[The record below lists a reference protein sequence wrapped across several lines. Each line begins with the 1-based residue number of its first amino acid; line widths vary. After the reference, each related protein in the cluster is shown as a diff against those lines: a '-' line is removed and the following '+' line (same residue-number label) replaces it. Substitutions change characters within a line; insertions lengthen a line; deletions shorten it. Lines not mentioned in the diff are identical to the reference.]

1 MHILEVLNL
10 SNSGAKLRQKPIYI
24 QILRFI
30 FAFCKMLKYSTLIK
44 QKFIYSLYGFIS
56 TCVCQKFF
64 VSLHR
69 FLKITSKMSIAKF
82 GWFSILGMALC
93 LMVSCSVRRD
103 RERID
108 TAEELLYSSRDTAEL
123 LIRQVERLERL
134 DDEHLAKYWF
144 VICDLHANSMQSL
157 SEDSMIC
164 WASEYYRT
172 QWEEEHGDARHMIL
186 SGLDE
191 AMYYWWNGDKARTQ
205 EVLQRQ
211 KKYADEVAEQSG
223 EHLWQVIV
231 LRVSAEIA
239 MRDYDYEHV
248 REYTETLISLDDGKA
263 IHLDEVERVYNALAI
278 AYFSLGE
285 YDKMEAGFEKAIA
298 QAADSAFIVNVV
310 RRNYADLLGEMGQTD
325 RAIRMQEEL
334 TAQYR
339 EAGNWL
345 QVESLCSLS
354 RLWLNKGDKQRA
366 ERYMREAEELFAG
379 YKESEEFDPATE
391 ASVMAHKQV
400 LEYAKNGTYHI
411 IDLVQFLNRW
421 SETDYVRYRVAEA
434 KERSIRDLR
443 ERNLYLTISRQRQMI
458 VIIVL
463 FFVALGICLL
473 FIYLYRRRQ
482 RLLMEKEEEIET
494 LRTMLAAADKKDD
507 KESVRKLM
515 LQQLGVI
522 KTIAG
527 TPTEANQQLLARLM
541 ALNEETANALIDW
554 PSIYQTID
562 LVYDGF
568 YTRLMQKYGA
578 SDQSNDSAHPVL
590 NEKEL
595 QLCCLLKADFSTKEI
610 NMLTRQ
616 SLQTIYQRKTQ
627 VRQKLS
633 LAEAEDITTAIV

>member
-1 MHILEVLNL
+1 MKSKFLIGLI
-10 SNSGAKLRQKPIYI
+10 GA
-24 QILRFI
+24 
-30 FAFCKMLKYSTLIK
+30 
-44 QKFIYSLYGFIS
+44 
-56 TCVCQKFF
+56 
-64 VSLHR
+64 
-69 FLKITSKMSIAKF
+69 
-82 GWFSILGMALC
+82 MALC

-191 AMYYWWNGDKARTQ
+191 AMYFWWNGDKARTQ

-248 REYTETLISLDDGKA
+248 REYTETLIGLDNGKA

-278 AYFSLGE
+278 VYFSLGE
-285 YDKMEAGFEKAIA
+285 YDKMEKCFEKAIA

-310 RRNYADLLGEMGQTD
+310 RRNYADLLGEIGQTD
-325 RAIRMQEEL
+325 RAIKMLEDLTEE
-334 TAQYR
+334 YR
-339 EAGNWL
+339 QADSWL
-345 QVESLCSLS
+345 QVESLYSLS

-366 ERYMREAEELFAG
+366 ERYMREVEELFAK
-379 YKESEEFDPATE
+379 YKESAEFDPAAE
-391 ASVMAHKQV
+391 AAFLAHRQV
-400 LEYAKNGTYHI
+400 LEYAQKGSYHCFP
-411 IDLVQFLNRW
+411 LVQYNNHW
-421 SETDYVRYRVAEA
+421 SEADYVRYRVAEA

-458 VIIVL
+458 VIIML
-463 FFVALGICLL
+463 FFVTLGGILL
-473 FIYLYRRRQ
+473 FVYLYRRRQ
-482 RLLMEKEEEIET
+482 RLLLEKEEEIET
-494 LRTMLAAADKKDD
+494 LRGIINDVRRDD
-507 KESVRKLM
+507 VRCTKEVDVRKLM

-568 YTRLMQKYGA
+568 YTRLVQKYG
-578 SDQSNDSAHPVL
+578 NVL

-627 VRQKLS
+627 VRQKLN
-633 LAEAEDITTAIV
+633 LPEAEDITTAII

>member
-1 MHILEVLNL
+1 MN
-10 SNSGAKLRQKPIYI
+10 
-24 QILRFI
+24 
-30 FAFCKMLKYSTLIK
+30 
-44 QKFIYSLYGFIS
+44 
-56 TCVCQKFF
+56 
-64 VSLHR
+64 
-69 FLKITSKMSIAKF
+69 IAKF

-191 AMYYWWNGDKARTQ
+191 AMYFWWNGDKARTQ

-211 KKYADEVAEQSG
+211 KKYADEVAELSG

-278 AYFSLGE
+278 VYFSLGE
-285 YDKMEAGFEKAIA
+285 YDKMEKCFEKAIA

-391 ASVMAHKQV
+391 ASLLAHRQV

>member
-1 MHILEVLNL
+1 
-10 SNSGAKLRQKPIYI
+10 
-24 QILRFI
+24 
-30 FAFCKMLKYSTLIK
+30 
-44 QKFIYSLYGFIS
+44 
-56 TCVCQKFF
+56 
-64 VSLHR
+64 
-69 FLKITSKMSIAKF
+69 MSIAKF

-191 AMYYWWNGDKARTQ
+191 AMYFWWNGDKARTQ

-211 KKYADEVAEQSG
+211 KKYADEVAELTG

-379 YKESEEFDPATE
+379 YKESSEFDPATE